1 MSTSRAHVAV
11 ASAIAV
17 ALAVVLG
24 ACSGGSAKAHTTK
37 PARIESSVALKVT
50 TTNVE
55 SAGAAVAFPAELRDQ
70 AAQVVN
76 TYVEDA
82 VVAALRTGASDPNVT
97 QVFTPDAAAKLT
109 GPDRAVLT
117 DDGVEKATGSIDAS
131 KADVALTALADT
143 SGKLLLVSAALT
155 LDMRAPVAGGTLHVT
170 RFGDLLLAPVGS
182 AWKVAGYDLAVTR
195 DGPGVS
201 AGAASGTAK
210 TGAGA

>member
-1 MSTSRAHVAV
+1 MSPSRAHATV
-11 ASAIAV
+11 ASVVTV
-17 ALAVVLG
+17 ALALALG
-24 ACSGGSAKAHTTK
+24 ACSGSGSAKAHTK
-37 PARIESSVALKVT
+37 PARINSSVALKLT

-55 SAGAAVAFPAELRDQ
+55 SAGPAVAFPADVRDQ

-82 VVAALRTGASDPNVT
+82 VVAALRTGASDPRLT
-97 QVFTPDAAAKLT
+97 QVFAPDAAAKLS

-117 DDGVEKATGSIDAS
+117 DDGVEKATGSIGAS

-155 LDMRAPVAGGTLHVT
+155 LDVRAPVAGGTLHVT
-170 RFGDLLLAPVGS
+170 RFGDLLLAPAGGT
-182 AWKVAGYDLAVTR
+182 WRVAGYDLAVTR

-201 AGAASGTAK
+201 AGAVAGAAK
-210 TGAGA
+210 TGTGA

>member
-1 MSTSRAHVAV
+1 MSTSRAVSMV
-11 ASAIAV
+11 IVV

-37 PARIESSVALKVT
+37 PARITSSVALKLT

-55 SAGAAVAFPAELRDQ
+55 SAGPAVAFPADVRDQ

-82 VVAALRTGASDPNVT
+82 VVAPLRTGVSDPKLT
-97 QVFTPDAAAKLT
+97 QVFASDAAARLT

-117 DDGVEKATGSIDAS
+117 DDGVEKATGSIAAS
-131 KADVALTALADT
+131 TADVALTALADT
-143 SGKLLLVSAALT
+143 GGKLLFVSAALT
-155 LDMRAPVAGGTLHVT
+155 LDVRAPVAGGTLHVT
-170 RFGDLLLAPVGS
+170 RFGDLLLAPAGGT
-182 AWKVAGYDLAVTR
+182 WRVAGYDLAVTR

-201 AGAASGTAK
+201 PGAASGTAK
-210 TGAGA
+210 TGTGA